1 MHPLNPVAIRPERV
15 EELSQEIGHILLHDL
30 DSIRQL
36 NMTTRLLSLNARI
49 EAARAGASGATFA
62 VVANEVMNLA
72 KSMDASFQSIESR
85 TSPLLQELGTVGSSL
100 ARDVRGKR
108 LADLAA
114 THLDLVD
121 RNLYERSCDVRWW
134 ATDRGLVQAAMNP
147 AGPEVAFAS
156 KRMGTILDSYTVYY
170 DLLLCDRQGQ
180 VLANGRPGQYQAAN
194 RNASQTE
201 WFRKAMAT
209 RSGSEFGFAGLHT
222 SEFTGGARVLV
233 YSAAIRKDGEEHGEI
248 VGVLGVVF
256 RWDALGQTIVDSAAL
271 APDEKERS
279 QVMLADERGSL
290 LASSGPAF
298 FTRNIPLTNWT
309 NQSSESRFHF
319 LFDDQGHPTLVA
331 VARSQGYE
339 TYATGWYSVIL
350 QRMS

>member
-85 TSPLLQELGTVGSSL
+85 TTPLLQELGTVGSSL

-121 RNLYERSCDVRWW
+121 RNLYERSCDVRDC
-134 ATDRGLVQAAMNP
+134 THRKL
-147 AGPEVAFAS
+147 PEV
-156 KRMGTILDSYTVYY
+156 
-170 DLLLCDRQGQ
+170 
-180 VLANGRPGQYQAAN
+180 
-194 RNASQTE
+194 
-201 WFRKAMAT
+201 
-209 RSGSEFGFAGLHT
+209 
-222 SEFTGGARVLV
+222 
-233 YSAAIRKDGEEHGEI
+233 
-248 VGVLGVVF
+248 
-256 RWDALGQTIVDSAAL
+256 
-271 APDEKERS
+271 
-279 QVMLADERGSL
+279 
-290 LASSGPAF
+290 PAF
-298 FTRNIPLTNWT
+298 WFIRPPSAKTEKNMVKSWAF
-309 NQSSESRFHF
+309 S
-319 LFDDQGHPTLVA
+319 V
-331 VARSQGYE
+331 
-339 TYATGWYSVIL
+339 WYSVGTPWDKPSSIPQPL
-350 QRMS
+350 PPTKKSVAK